1 MTALN
6 VIGKFV
12 RVVQG
17 DLVVMAWFDR
27 SPGEK
32 KDSFE
37 ASPHPPLSPARSAE
51 EAPAESSTEEMV
63 AYLYK
68 GSRVTGQL
76 TFHGPAKID
85 GSVEGEILCHG
96 MLTIGEEAEV
106 RAKISGAVVVIRG
119 KVVGDVAAK
128 EKVELEPPARLLG
141 NIDAPR
147 LTIAEGVVF
156 DGYCSMG
163 GAREKRE
170 VLSPQGSGSEKA
182 FEGAAAKLINE
193 LEK

>member
-1 MTALN
+1 
-6 VIGKFV
+6 
-12 RVVQG
+12 
-17 DLVVMAWFDR
+17 MAWFDR
-27 SPGEK
+27 GPGEK
-32 KDSFE
+32 KNPSE
-37 ASPHPPLSPARSAE
+37 PPPHPPSSQVRPGE
-51 EAPAESSTEEMV
+51 EAPAEASTEELV

-96 MLTIGEEAEV
+96 MLTIGEEAEG
-106 RAKISGAVVVIRG
+106 RAKISGEVVVIRG
-119 KVVGDVAAK
+119 KVEGDVAAT
-128 EKVELEPPARLLG
+128 EKVELETPARLLG

-147 LTIAEGVVF
+147 LTVTEGAVF

-170 VLSPQGSGSEKA
+170 VLSPSRSGSEKA
-182 FEGAAAKLINE
+182 FEGEAPKLISE

>member
-1 MTALN
+1 MS
-6 VIGKFV
+6 
-12 RVVQG
+12 G
-17 DLVVMAWFDR
+17 DFIVMAWFDR
-27 SPGEK
+27 NPEEK
-32 KDSFE
+32 KNPSE
-37 ASPHPPLSPARSAE
+37 APPRPTSSPARLEE

-85 GSVEGEILCHG
+85 GSVEGEVLCHG
-96 MLTIGEEAEV
+96 ILTIGEEAEV
-106 RAKISGAVVVIRG
+106 RATISGDVVVIRG
-119 KVVGDVAAK
+119 KVEGDVAAK
-128 EKVELEPPARLLG
+128 EKVELETPARLLG

-147 LTIAEGVVF
+147 LTITEGVVF

-163 GAREKRE
+163 RAREKRE
-170 VLSPQGSGSEKA
+170 ALSPPRSGSEKA
-182 FEGAAAKLINE
+182 FEGEAPKLMNE

>member
-1 MTALN
+1 M
-6 VIGKFV
+6 V
-12 RVVQG
+12 
-17 DLVVMAWFDR
+17 WFDR

-32 KDSFE
+32 RSPSE
-37 ASPHPPLSPARSAE
+37 APPSPPLTPARSDE
-51 EAPAESSTEEMV
+51 EAPVESSTEEMV

-85 GSVEGEILCHG
+85 GSVEGEVLCHG

-106 RAKISGAVVVIRG
+106 RARISGEVVVIRG
-119 KVVGDVAAK
+119 KVEGDVAAK
-128 EKVELEPPARLLG
+128 ERVELEKPARLLG

-147 LTIAEGVVF
+147 LTITEGVVF
-156 DGYCSMG
+156 DGYCSMR

-170 VLSPQGSGSEKA
+170 VLSPLSSGSEKA
-182 FEGAAAKLINE
+182 FEGDAPKLITE